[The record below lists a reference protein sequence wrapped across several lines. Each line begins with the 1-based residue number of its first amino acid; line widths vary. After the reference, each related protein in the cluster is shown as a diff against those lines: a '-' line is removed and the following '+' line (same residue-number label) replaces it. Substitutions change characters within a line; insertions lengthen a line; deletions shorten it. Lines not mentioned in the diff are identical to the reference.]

1 MNGERN
7 EVRQGVKIIFARL
20 AVCNCCTVHKPRVA
34 KYRRQLEM
42 QA

>member
-1 MNGERN
+1 MNGDRS
-7 EVRQGVKIIFARL
+7 EVRKGVKIIFARS

-34 KYRRQLEM
+34 NHRRQLEM